1 MVANYVAGL
10 RALLARRVVTI
21 VAMAAVLASVVVI
34 LIRIGP
40 PAHFDDLKL
49 PDMKLPDL
57 DMSKIPGL
65 GLGSHEKV
73 RYGHCDPRNY
83 TDTIKE
89 WKTAREKYDTLMG
102 DKFT

>member
-1 MVANYVAGL
+1 MVAKYIAGL

-21 VAMAAVLASVVVI
+21 VAMAAVLASVIVI

-40 PAHFDDLKL
+40 PAHLDDLKL

-65 GLGSHEKV
+65 SHEKV
-73 RYGHCDPRNY
+73 RYEHCDPKNY
-83 TDTIKE
+83 TDTINE
-89 WKTAREKYDTLMG
+89 WKATREKYDKLIG

>member
-1 MVANYVAGL
+1 MVAKYIAGL
-10 RALLARRVVTI
+10 RALLARRIVTI
-21 VAMAAVLASVVVI
+21 VAMAAVLASVIVI
-34 LIRIGP
+34 LVRIGP

-65 GLGSHEKV
+65 GSHEKIV
-73 RYGHCDPRNY
+73 YPHCDPKNY
-83 TDTIKE
+83 TDNIKD
-89 WKTAREKYDTLMG
+89 WKTAREKYDKLMG